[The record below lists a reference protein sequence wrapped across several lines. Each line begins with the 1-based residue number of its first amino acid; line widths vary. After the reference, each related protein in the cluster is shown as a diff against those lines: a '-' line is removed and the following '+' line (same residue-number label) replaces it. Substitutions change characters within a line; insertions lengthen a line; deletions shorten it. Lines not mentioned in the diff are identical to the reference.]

1 LERTADLFLFRLAK
15 LASVSGQPLVR
26 LCEGK
31 YGITRR
37 EWRLIVVL
45 SQEGPL
51 LSTALARRAS
61 IEPARTS
68 RTVTQLVARG
78 LAERIPRSS
87 DRRCIEIH
95 LTPRARDIYADLYP
109 VVQEIEG
116 ALLAGLSA
124 DDRAELSSLL
134 SVLESTAGALVPPE
148 DLPKADRRKLH
159 RK

>member
-1 LERTADLFLFRLAK
+1 MERTADLFLFRLAK

-61 IEPARTS
+61 VEPARTS
-68 RTVTQLVARG
+68 RTVTQLVTRG

-95 LTPRARDIYADLYP
+95 LTQRARDIYADLYP

-124 DDRAELSSLL
+124 KDRAELGRLMSM
-134 SVLESTAGALVPPE
+134 LESTAGALVPPE

>member
-1 LERTADLFLFRLAK
+1 MERTADLFLFRLAK

-61 IEPARTS
+61 VEPARTS
-68 RTVTQLVARG
+68 RTVTQLAARG
-78 LAERIPRSS
+78 LAERIPRPN

-95 LTPRARDIYADLYP
+95 LTQRARDIYEDLYP

-124 DDRAELSSLL
+124 QDRAELGRLMSM
-134 SVLESTAGALVPPE
+134 LESTAGALVPPGQ
-148 DLPKADRRKLH
+148 LPNADRRKFH